1 MFGIDLGSSYIRMA
15 YLKNKQAEIVHVSFN
30 PPIGSGLVYFSGTS
44 IHIGDDITADI
55 FNRKNH
61 ETFGVMRLIGRH
73 YDTSVQ
79 RFSAYLPYTVLNVDG
94 LPMIGCTHQ
103 GIKKMISPEHVL
115 CYILK
120 VLNLKALTLV
130 GPTES
135 PTFVVSVPGSCSYAH
150 RRAVITA
157 ATRVRMRLNT
167 IVNDTTATAIYKM
180 DAESWP
186 RNVQKSCA
194 IINLGG
200 NSVTVTV
207 ASLSK
212 CIITVL
218 ATTGASYVGGHDYE
232 VILIEH
238 LKGKFEE
245 QNNRPMTEHEE
256 RQLIEECSRRPVLE
270 LLDTTYTDS
279 LPTSSTDAAESFIF
293 IQSEDSFKWMTS
305 VDDLIKQCMAESR
318 FRPRGSGT
326 NIIDKIVLT
335 GSWGLWK
342 KLMYHISEYFG
353 CKGTNA
359 RFASKSHDRTMVAR
373 GAALLVMYQECK
385 VDFKLIELT
394 SKLTV
399 KNPKDIETVVIA
411 AQTPIPIERTVY
423 FVVGARCIENYVL
436 FRVFEHP
443 RNKSERSI
451 CLGGVSL
458 IHPCSKL
465 TICHVKVTFN
475 IREDYRFI
483 VTVTDEIHNLQ
494 REVVISE
501 DTGDDITINHDNMSN
516 INEISEEMYRKNL
529 QLQNRFKT
537 PAIPPT
543 LPKSQS
549 PTKKAEDKSKLPDPV
564 RAIPL
569 HHYEEGIFLK
579 RTKCKTECKCER
591 CATPETSTTT
601 SQPPAEAQHSEK
613 PVSMVN
619 LTTHPSEQYVAT
631 TLQLSP
637 LTSEYSAPTKHPK
650 SPVRMIDLTSP
661 PRQQNFPRTIADLL
675 KNLQRSPT
683 AKSTARSQLP
693 EQPVRTIDLTSPP
706 PQQNVPANPALYT
719 GQGPSTSSQPNP
731 PDVLGHWAGV
741 RVLEKPKRNQGP
753 KGKSGQSQRNVV
765 RIIVP
770 STLPKEHV
778 DEDDRPPLSYEPA
791 VIEISKS
798 TPRKKPNIPPTSRQ
812 PNVTFVLRTE
822 SGPKLGPGSH
832 TAPPSTT
839 NQEIT
844 LPIANPDNEFPS
856 LTQML
861 EDYAVEDILPT
872 NPEHPTTTPAA
883 SEYNVEDN
891 EWTELEPTFTSEVS
905 QVTGVGAAVAGLSTL
920 STGIYSQPVQLSAG
934 KTWPPEQEAVGS
946 LPSYTFTAASE
957 HNVED
962 NDWMEL
968 EPTFTSEGNQ
978 ATAAATGFSTPS
990 TDIYSQPVQVSA
1002 ASEYNVEDNEWTELE
1017 PTFTSEVSQ
1026 VTGVGAAAAGLST
1039 PSTHIYSQPVQVSA
1053 GKTWPPEQE
1062 AIGSLLSYTSTA
1074 VSQCNVED
1082 RQWRGEEARFISQG
1096 VQVTGI
1102 EAAASGYPSSS
1113 MHIYSQPVQVSAGN
1127 TWPQEQEAVGSLSS
1141 SMYNAVYPLLVSQ
1154 YNVEDNQWREE
1165 EPRYISEGS
1174 QVTGSGAVSGE
1185 LSTPSTY
1192 IQSRLGQVSTG
1203 RTWQLEQE
1211 AIGSFS
1217 SYTSTAVSEC
1227 STEDPIWSTYGP
1239 GFMTEVTQ
1247 SAGQEAVAG
1256 GSSTSS
1262 TFVHSDPC
1270 QLSVGKMCPSRQEA
1284 IGLLSLNLPTAGIQY
1299 SGPGSGRS
1307 STYVPSHSGSVGK
1320 TLSPLEEEIGSL
1332 SPYLSTAESQYD
1344 SEDLLLRPD
1353 ELRSMSEG
1361 IQITGM
1367 EAMAGGSSASSTF
1380 AYSYPSQ
1387 VSGGKTCIPPEA
1399 TGLHSS
1405 SLSDDYYPPLVSHE
1419 DTRWMADE
1427 AGVMAQGSQ
1436 ITEQGAVSV
1445 GSSTSSTF
1453 VHSHSG
1459 VDTFDEIALLGQEI
1473 GSLTP
1478 FLSNTGDQDIEQEAE
1493 PNIPGAHVYV
1503 PGGKYKSF
1511 PKRTCNSS
1519 SRSSLDSLDDV
1530 GPYHPLPHKIERAQ
1544 KPTLRRSRPPKKL
1557 KTSGKEMEG
1566 KPFISPYFHRPG
1578 QKPTDK
1584 QGVDSS
1590 PESD

>member
-1 MFGIDLGSSYIRMA
+1 M
-15 YLKNKQAEIVHVSFN
+15 
-30 PPIGSGLVYFSGTS
+30 
-44 IHIGDDITADI
+44 
-55 FNRKNH
+55 
-61 ETFGVMRLIGRH
+61 
-73 YDTSVQ
+73 
-79 RFSAYLPYTVLNVDG
+79 
-94 LPMIGCTHQ
+94 
-103 GIKKMISPEHVL
+103 
-115 CYILK
+115 
-120 VLNLKALTLV
+120 
-130 GPTES
+130 
-135 PTFVVSVPGSCSYAH
+135 
-150 RRAVITA
+150 
-157 ATRVRMRLNT
+157 
-167 IVNDTTATAIYKM
+167 
-180 DAESWP
+180 
-186 RNVQKSCA
+186 
-194 IINLGG
+194 
-200 NSVTVTV
+200 
-207 ASLSK
+207 
-212 CIITVL
+212 

-232 VILIEH
+232 IILIEY

-245 QNNRPMTEHEE
+245 QNNRPMTEQEE

-270 LLDTTYTDS
+270 LLDTTYTES
-279 LPTSSTDAAESFIF
+279 LHTSSEHAAESFIF
-293 IQSEDSFKWMTS
+293 VQSEHSFKWMTS

-318 FRPRGSGT
+318 FRPKGSGT
-326 NIIDKIVLT
+326 NIVDKIVLT

-373 GAALLVMYQECK
+373 GAALMVMYQECK

-423 FVVGARCIENYVL
+423 FVVGASCIENYVL

-458 IHPCSKL
+458 ILPCSKL
-465 TICHVKVTFN
+465 NICFVKVTFN

-501 DTGDDITINHDNMSN
+501 DTGDDININHYNMSS
-516 INEISEEMYRKNL
+516 INEVSEEIYRKNL
-529 QLQNRFKT
+529 QLKNRFET
-537 PAIPPT
+537 PPILPT
-543 LPKSQS
+543 LPKSKS
-549 PTKKAEDKSKLPDPV
+549 PTKKSEVPDPV

-569 HHYEEGIFLK
+569 HHYEEGIFLR
-579 RTKCKTECKCER
+579 RTKCKTGCKCDR
-591 CATPETSTTT
+591 CATPGTSTTT
-601 SQPPAEAQHSEK
+601 SQPSEAQHSEK

-619 LTTHPSEQYVAT
+619 PTPHSSEQYVAT

-637 LTSEYSAPTKHPK
+637 LTSEHSAQRPQQPVRMIDLTSPPPLHFFSTGRGLSPLSQHPSTSMSSAPAKHPK
-650 SPVRMIDLTSP
+650 SPVQMIDLTSP
-661 PRQQNFPRTIADLL
+661 PRQQNFPLTIADLL
-675 KNLQRSPT
+675 KNSQRSPT

-693 EQPVRTIDLTSPP
+693 EQPIRTIDLTSPP
-706 PQQNVPANPALYT
+706 PQQKVPANPALST
-719 GQGPSTSSQPNP
+719 GQGPSTSSHPNP

-741 RVLEKPKRNQGP
+741 RVLEKPKRNQGS
-753 KGKSGQSQRNVV
+753 KGKSRQSQRNVV

-770 STLPKEHV
+770 STLPIEHV

-791 VIEISKS
+791 VIEIPKS

-812 PNVTFVLRTE
+812 PNVTFVLRKA
-822 SGPKLGPGSH
+822 SGPKLGPGSD
-832 TAPPSTT
+832 APPSTA

-883 SEYNVEDN
+883 SEHNVEDN
-891 EWTELEPTFTSEVS
+891 EWTELEPTFTSEGSQVTAAATGFSTPSTDIYSQHVQVSAASEHNMEDNEWMELEPTFTSEVS

-920 STGIYSQPVQLSAG
+920 STGIYSQPVQ
-934 KTWPPEQEAVGS
+934 
-946 LPSYTFTAASE
+946 
-957 HNVED
+957 
-962 NDWMEL
+962 
-968 EPTFTSEGNQ
+968 
-978 ATAAATGFSTPS
+978 
-990 TDIYSQPVQVSA
+990 
-1002 ASEYNVEDNEWTELE
+1002 
-1017 PTFTSEVSQ
+1017 
-1026 VTGVGAAAAGLST
+1026 
-1039 PSTHIYSQPVQVSA
+1039 VSA
-1053 GKTWPPEQE
+1053 GKTWPPEQK

-1074 VSQCNVED
+1074 VSQCNVEEN
-1082 RQWRGEEARFISQG
+1082 QWREEEAKFISQEI
-1096 VQVTGI
+1096 QVTGI

-1113 MHIYSQPVQVSAGN
+1113 THIYSQPAQVSTGN
-1127 TWPQEQEAVGSLSS
+1127 TWPQEQEAVGSISS
-1141 SMYNAVYPLLVSQ
+1141 YMYNAV
-1154 YNVEDNQWREE
+1154 
-1165 EPRYISEGS
+1165 
-1174 QVTGSGAVSGE
+1174 
-1185 LSTPSTY
+1185 
-1192 IQSRLGQVSTG
+1192 
-1203 RTWQLEQE
+1203 
-1211 AIGSFS
+1211 
-1217 SYTSTAVSEC
+1217 SEC
-1227 STEDPIWSTYGP
+1227 NTEDPIWSTYGS

-1332 SPYLSTAESQYD
+1332 SPYLNTAESQYD
-1344 SEDLLLRPD
+1344 TEDLLLRPD

-1361 IQITGM
+1361 M
-1367 EAMAGGSSASSTF
+1367 ESMAGGSSASYTF
-1380 AYSYPSQ
+1380 AYSSYPSQ
-1387 VSGGKTCIPPEA
+1387 VSVGKTCIPPEP

-1405 SLSDDYYPPLVSHE
+1405 SLSDDFFTDYPPLVSHE
-1419 DTRWMADE
+1419 DTRWRADD

-1478 FLSNTGDQDIEQEAE
+1478 FLSNTEDQDIEQEAE
-1493 PNIPGAHVYV
+1493 PNIPGTHVYV

-1511 PKRTCNSS
+1511 PKRTCHSS

-1530 GPYHPLPHKIERAQ
+1530 GPYHPLPHQIEERAL

-1566 KPFISPYFHRPG
+1566 KPFISTSFHRPG

-1584 QGVDSS
+1584 QEADSS